1 MKETATEQQVR
12 VFLNVHRNTP
22 VSDLIPLAEKVALN
36 RKWHGAVRKKFLAAI
51 EREVT
56 KRMAASMA
64 KLRQQFGK

>member
-36 RKWHGAVRKKFLAAI
+36 RKWYGAVRKKFLAAI
-51 EREVT
+51 DREVT
-56 KRMAASMA
+56 ERMAASMG